1 MATLEIYR
9 DRFAESGWQI
19 FERAIAEARVR
30 GQNYVREEHVLYALA
45 HEKAELFTALLRS
58 LSDNSSDAFVMLLE
72 LIEKRIEVCPKHVGE
87 STRLA
92 REVVV
97 LFKTTLNRA
106 RSNGRKRIE
115 ATDLFI
121 TLIMDEQSLLRRL
134 LQELLM
140 DSRAEAKAIRELIAV
155 VESVGASRPHFSQDT
170 YKFLAGEVVRIKS
183 GPFAAFTGTI
193 EKVHEESSTLQ
204 IMVFIMGREQPVE
217 LRFFDVEKLRTFF
230 G

>member
-1 MATLEIYR
+1 MASLELYR
-9 DRFAESGWQI
+9 DRFAESGWRI

-30 GQNYVREEHVLYALA
+30 GQNYVREEHLLYALA
-45 HEKAELFTALLRS
+45 REKAELFTSLLGS
-58 LSDNSSDAFVMLLE
+58 LSRNANAFVMLVE
-72 LIEKRIEVCPKHVGE
+72 LIEKRIEAGPKQSGE
-87 STRLA
+87 GIRLA
-92 REVVV
+92 GEVIA
-97 LFKTTLNRA
+97 LFKATLKRV
-106 RSNGRKRIE
+106 RSNGRSRME

-121 TLIMDEQSLLRRL
+121 TSMMDEQSLLRKL

-140 DSRAEAKAIRELIAV
+140 DSRAEAKAIRELVAV
-155 VESVGASRPHFSQDT
+155 VESAGASRPHFSQDT

-193 EKVHEESSTLQ
+193 EEVQEESSKLK